1 MSHTVNLYMSVD
13 ALVKGVRHQLGNK
26 NAITVTLTGAEE
38 ADHKQYTLA
47 VAGTQLV
54 WQASSTESANV
65 TFVTMALITDKNID
79 VELVC
84 DVNNGVGTKVW
95 TQRVPANM
103 PFLLPSKVAFAN
115 ATADFASGTADSI
128 EKISI
133 RNASADE
140 AHVQVMILN

>member
-1 MSHTVNLYMSVD
+1 MSHTVNLFMSVD

-26 NAITVTLTGAEE
+26 NAISVTLTASEE
-38 ADHKQYTLA
+38 VDHKQYTLA
-47 VAGTQLV
+47 ASGTQLV

-65 TFVTMALITDKNID
+65 AFTAMAFITDKNID
-79 VELVC
+79 VEMIC

-115 ATADFASGTADSI
+115 ATADFASGTADLI

-133 RNASADE
+133 RNATADE
-140 AHVQVMILN
+140 AHGQVMILN